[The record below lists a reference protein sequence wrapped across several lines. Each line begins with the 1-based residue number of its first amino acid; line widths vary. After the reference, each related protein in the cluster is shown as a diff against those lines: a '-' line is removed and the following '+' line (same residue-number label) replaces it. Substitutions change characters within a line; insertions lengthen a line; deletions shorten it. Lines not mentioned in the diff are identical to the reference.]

1 MQQWRPDHQDRVVHA
16 NAESIIDVLYHKILP
31 INDVTVFVRN
41 DCSLRFVLAGDAT
54 RSMPT
59 VSTDNLDTQP
69 VEIMDALVP
78 PLQPQVKSPEHSA
91 EAKRQAFQE
100 KAEAKHKEPKRVA
113 TPQMKP
119 QEMTEKIP
127 EKPDEFTQSDEARV
141 YHALNFHVV

>member
-1 MQQWRPDHQDRVVHA
+1 MMSRCSCATIVAYVSCYQEMQQDQCLLCHLTTLTP
-16 NAESIIDVLYHKILP
+16 
-31 INDVTVFVRN
+31 
-41 DCSLRFVLAGDAT
+41 SLSRLWMHWCHHYSH
-54 RSMPT
+54 R
-59 VSTDNLDTQP
+59 
-69 VEIMDALVP
+69 
-78 PLQPQVKSPEHSA
+78 KSPEHSA